1 MFKPAFPIAVTLAA
15 SAISGCGKKPVPPTP
30 PPAPAVATLGIDLY
44 LHPESASADD
54 LILQTAIRGRIE
66 ADALTRGRV
75 QVRVAGLKVVLSGS
89 VSAQA
94 TKDATSR
101 LAQEITVTIGDK
113 SSTTPGRIIAAAAL
127 DDSLLKVQP

>member
-1 MFKPAFPIAVTLAA
+1 MPGRNNAMFKPAFPIAVTLAA

-30 PPAPAVATLGIDLY
+30 PPAPVATLGIDLY

-54 LILQTAIRGRIE
+54 LLLQTAIRGRIE

-75 QVRVAGLKVVLSGS
+75 QVRVAGLKVVFSGS

-101 LAQEITVTIGDK
+101 LAQEITVTIADK
-113 SSTTPGRIIAAAAL
+113 SS
-127 DDSLLKVQP
+127 